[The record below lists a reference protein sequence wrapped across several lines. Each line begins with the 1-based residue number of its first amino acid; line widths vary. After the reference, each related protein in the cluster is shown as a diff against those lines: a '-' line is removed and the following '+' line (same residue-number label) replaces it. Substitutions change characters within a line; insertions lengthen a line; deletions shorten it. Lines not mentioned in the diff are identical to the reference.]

1 MKRYIKSAIGN
12 LMDEPTDAII
22 EIAQN
27 PDIDE
32 STVESLAAIDD
43 FPTNV
48 RIRFCLMQNPG
59 ISDEKKSELRL
70 RDNGRW
76 VNFGVLYYETFC
88 KCISDLP
95 FDRESAEAAIE
106 KAAIL
111 WGASDVAVWVEYPY
125 TKINVTVD
133 ATIPNGYDASFNSAI
148 YHCIEETL
156 NWEIVS
162 V

>member
-1 MKRYIKSAIGN
+1 
-12 LMDEPTDAII
+12 MDEPTDAII

-76 VNFGVLYYETFC
+76 VNFGVLYYELSC
-88 KCISDLP
+88 KCLGDVPIDKEMA
-95 FDRESAEAAIE
+95 ESTIEQAAT
-106 KAAIL
+106 L
-111 WGASDVAVWVEYPY
+111 WGASDITVWVESPY
-125 TKINVTVD
+125 NYIYVTVD

-148 YHCIEETL
+148 YHCLEDTL
-156 NWEIVS
+156 GWEFAG
-162 V
+162 